1 MEKGMTLSVVMN
13 EELKEVLLEELK
25 NQTEQIIEEYR
36 NNLDFQYVKKKELA
50 KSLSVS
56 EQTINKWM
64 NTGLPYIQLDSVILF
79 NLIEVKTWLTTFRRG
94 EEL

>member
-1 MEKGMTLSVVMN
+1 MTLSVVMN